1 MLQNIVFEANVNEA
15 NFAGECED
23 TLKKEVKKLP
33 EVRCRVCNRL
43 LFFGKVQY
51 VEIKCPK
58 CNKIQK
64 VGKRINNICIK
75 DDFRGE

>member
-1 MLQNIVFEANVNEA
+1 MQNIVFKTEMNGTD
-15 NFAGECED
+15 FADED
-23 TLKKEVKKLP
+23 TELTRKEIKKLP
-33 EVRCRVCNRL
+33 EVRCKVCNRL
-43 LFFGKVQY
+43 LFLGKVQY

-64 VGKRINNICIK
+64 VGRRINDICIK